1 LNVISILSEFP
12 LILFDKMDIGKT
24 NAARPNNMSNK
35 MIPKIL
41 MDVLKL
47 KKPYIITLSYMLFC
61 VNL

>member
-47 KKPYIITLSYMLFC
+47 KKTLHNYPLIHAVLC
-61 VNL
+61 